1 MDELNIPDEYA
12 NIQMNSSTI
21 IEYYINLITSI
32 LENDDEN
39 FKIYLELLK
48 EIIEEEIQN
57 YKKIDSVTA
66 MKLLSYI
73 NEDDTMSLEVNRY
86 YHRLKE
92 RADILIDMPK
102 LADGTTLYTV
112 LNSKIIIDSFKKF
125 CNKIRNNK
133 TLFNNEKMQRYDEY
147 LMMAAIIYFTDNT
160 FLEQLTLKNNFDI
173 SKIPTITLEEIR
185 EMFQLD
191 NNDQIEEMLCT
202 SILASISNLNFM
214 NKDMNNKRNSKN
226 NENEESNNT
235 PEFYEIMNAID
246 LIRIEIQW
254 KLLNKNSKQE
264 LRKKIYQNYKNNNS
278 LVMRRVKIIL
288 EKEK

>member
-66 MKLLSYI
+66 MKLLSFI

-112 LNSKIIIDSFKKF
+112 INSKIIIDSFKKF

>member
-202 SILASISNLNFM
+202 SILASISNLNFI

-278 LVMRRVKIIL
+278 LVMRRVRIIL

>member
-21 IEYYINLITSI
+21 IEYYICLINAI

>member
-226 NENEESNNT
+226 NENEASNNT

>member
-133 TLFNNEKMQRYDEY
+133 TLFNNKKMQRYDEY

-214 NKDMNNKRNSKN
+214 NKEMNNKRNSKN

-278 LVMRRVKIIL
+278 LVMRRVRIIL

>member
-48 EIIEEEIQN
+48 EIIEEERQN

-278 LVMRRVKIIL
+278 LVMRRVRIIL

>member
-66 MKLLSYI
+66 MKLLSFI

-92 RADILIDMPK
+92 RADILIDMP
-102 LADGTTLYTV
+102 
-112 LNSKIIIDSFKKF
+112 N
-125 CNKIRNNK
+125 
-133 TLFNNEKMQRYDEY
+133 
-147 LMMAAIIYFTDNT
+147 
-160 FLEQLTLKNNFDI
+160 
-173 SKIPTITLEEIR
+173 
-185 EMFQLD
+185 
-191 NNDQIEEMLCT
+191 
-202 SILASISNLNFM
+202 
-214 NKDMNNKRNSKN
+214 
-226 NENEESNNT
+226 
-235 PEFYEIMNAID
+235 
-246 LIRIEIQW
+246 
-254 KLLNKNSKQE
+254 
-264 LRKKIYQNYKNNNS
+264 
-278 LVMRRVKIIL
+278 
-288 EKEK
+288 

>member
-1 MDELNIPDEYA
+1 MDELNIPDEYS

-112 LNSKIIIDSFKKF
+112 INSKIIIDSFKKF
-125 CNKIRNNK
+125 CNKTRNNK

>member
-226 NENEESNNT
+226 NENEKSNNT

-278 LVMRRVKIIL
+278 LVMRRVRIIL